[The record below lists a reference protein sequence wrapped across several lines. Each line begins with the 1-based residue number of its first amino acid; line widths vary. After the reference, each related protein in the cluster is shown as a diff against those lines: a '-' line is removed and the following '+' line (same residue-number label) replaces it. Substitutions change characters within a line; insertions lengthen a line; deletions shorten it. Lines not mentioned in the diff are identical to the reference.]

1 VLAQV
6 VDSTT
11 LTVQLNA
18 WFTFA
23 SFGDFCRF
31 KLCNILVISSHGVG
45 DFGLVIWVDLF
56 K

>member
-1 VLAQV
+1 MLIALQ
-6 VDSTT
+6 

-18 WFTFA
+18 WFTVA

-31 KLCNILVISSHGVG
+31 KLCGILAILSHSIS
-45 DFGLVIWVDLF
+45 DFGLMIWVDFF